1 MGEANAPST
10 EQPNRMRRGIAATM
24 TASAA
29 IPQFSLERD
38 VDVSLLEE
46 RLAGLAP
53 SDPTTRPTIGDAVT
67 AALARALPGHPAFMR
82 SWIDDV
88 FHLHRVV
95 NMGVAVALP
104 DGLVTPVIAGADQLG
119 VSQLA
124 GIRRSLQHRLNTGD
138 RLSPTEATG
147 ATFTIT
153 NLGALG
159 VDRFTALVNPPQPGI
174 MAIGRTRNLDGGRVL
189 TLTLTADHRV
199 ADGAHGARLLADVA
213 DGLSLEP
220 RVDDLLAG

>member
-1 MGEANAPST
+1 MGETNVAAT
-10 EQPNRMRRGIAATM
+10 EQPDRMRRGIAATM
-24 TASAA
+24 TASAS

-38 VDVSLLEE
+38 IEVSFFEE
-46 RLAGLAP
+46 RLAGVIP

-67 AALARALPGHPAFMR
+67 AVLARALPGHPAFMR

-88 FHLHRVV
+88 FHLHHVV

-104 DGLVTPVIAGADQLG
+104 DGLVTPVIAGADRLG
-119 VSQLA
+119 VGQLA
-124 GIRRSLQHRLNTGD
+124 GIRRSLQHRLGAGE
-138 RLSPTEATG
+138 RLSPAEATG

-159 VDRFTALVNPPQPGI
+159 IDRFTALVNPPQSGI
-174 MAIGRTRNLDGGRVL
+174 LAIGRTRSLDGGRVL

-199 ADGAHGARLLADVA
+199 ADGAHGARLLAEVA
-213 DGLSLEP
+213 DGLTVEA
-220 RVDDLLAG
+220 RVDALLAL